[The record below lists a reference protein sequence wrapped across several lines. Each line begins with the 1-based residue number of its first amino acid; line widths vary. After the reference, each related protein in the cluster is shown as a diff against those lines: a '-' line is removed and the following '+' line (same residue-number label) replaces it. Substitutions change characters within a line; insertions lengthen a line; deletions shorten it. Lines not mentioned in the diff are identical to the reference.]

1 MGVPGQRACLACG
14 AGRLV
19 WETSPVLVTGARG
32 GLGAACSREGVICAF
47 SFTAGAVMGRPRGRR
62 RYRSGWLGGFY
73 QVANLTIRGVAPV
86 DAVVPSACPLC
97 ENGFMVCAGLK
108 CKHIYKKWRINL
120 QIRLQKYQIKRG
132 LKCLLSWKCCA

>member
-1 MGVPGQRACLACG
+1 MRCLHLQTQAPCSKTLGFAQHPPARRVLSLPAVTAPQQVGVPGQRACLACG

-62 RYRSGWLGGFY
+62 RCRSGWLGGFY
-73 QVANLTIRGVAPV
+73 QAVSRV
-86 DAVVPSACPLC
+86 DEASGLVLVDSS
-97 ENGFMVCAGLK
+97 GLK
-108 CKHIYKKWRINL
+108 
-120 QIRLQKYQIKRG
+120 
-132 LKCLLSWKCCA
+132 